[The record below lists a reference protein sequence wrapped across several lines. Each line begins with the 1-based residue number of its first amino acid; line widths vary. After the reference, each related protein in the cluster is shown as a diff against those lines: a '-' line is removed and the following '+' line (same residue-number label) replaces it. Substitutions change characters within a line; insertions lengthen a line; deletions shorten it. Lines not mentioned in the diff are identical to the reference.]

1 MGRSVSHVRDIRQI
15 ATVPI
20 MSVTRM
26 IIYAVTVVGLFNV
39 IIFVDDI
46 IV

>member
-1 MGRSVSHVRDIRQI
+1 M
-15 ATVPI
+15 PI